1 MSSNVTAA
9 SSELTES
16 LKRPFSAIISPSF
29 SGEKSICVSFSV
41 TVPPLSLEREAI
53 DKRRIIPPTAQNES
67 AKPRIFFK
75 STFLFIQTPPY
86 ALISLITIEI
96 KLKSCAN
103 ILYATVIISIK
114 RYIPKT
120 LPKSTSS
127 ALPPLY
133 S

>member
-1 MSSNVTAA
+1 MLEKRVSFFLSSNVTAA

-41 TVPPLSLEREAI
+41 TVPPLSLEREAT

-75 STFLFIQTPPY
+75 STFLFIQTPPTP
-86 ALISLITIEI
+86 LFRLLP
-96 KLKSCAN
+96 LK
-103 ILYATVIISIK
+103 
-114 RYIPKT
+114 
-120 LPKSTSS
+120 
-127 ALPPLY
+127 
-133 S
+133 